1 MKIFKLKNKNQKGFT
16 LIEAMVSMTIIVM
29 AVVGPLGLIVNSVAM
44 VRQERN
50 RIAASF
56 LAEDIVENFR
66 AYRDSFVL
74 ACKNISYIYSED
86 KETIESADCNFG
98 GTSIVV
104 TKDILQT
111 SGTNPRAIA
120 WNLFLNTINNRLNDY
135 IYLDKASFDLLTN
148 INDRGVTTCG
158 TLKYDTL
165 YGNYNC
171 LNGQA
176 SDFKRTTRITKISD
190 TALRIEVDVYYTPK
204 RFMKVVDYI
213 YER

>member
-1 MKIFKLKNKNQKGFT
+1 MKIFKHKNQKGFT
-16 LIEAMVSMTIIVM
+16 LIEAMVSMTIVVM
-29 AVVGPLGLIVNSVAM
+29 AVVGPLSLIVNSVAL

-56 LAEDIVENFR
+56 LAEEIVENFR

-74 ACKNISYIYSED
+74 ACKNINYDFSVD
-86 KETIESADCNFG
+86 GETIENGACSFG
-98 GTSIVV
+98 GAPISISP
-104 TKDILQT
+104 DILVL

-148 INDRGVTTCG
+148 INDRGVITCG
-158 TLKYDTL
+158 TLKYSTL
-165 YGNYNC
+165 NNNYNC
-171 LNGQA
+171 LSGQTT
-176 SDFKRTTRITKISD
+176 DFKRTTKITKISD
-190 TALRIEVDVYYTPK
+190 TALKIEVTVYYTQK
-204 RFMKVVDYI
+204 RFVKVVDYI